1 MAIEL
6 GVGYLTVL
14 PETSKVAPGIRK
26 ALGEGERDSETS
38 GRKSGKGYS
47 KGFKSGIQGMQ
58 LGALAVAGGI
68 GALVKS
74 SVNLEKQFSQTM
86 NVTAAVLG
94 APQKEVAKLEKMALR
109 LGAST
114 SFSANEVADAMQE
127 LAKGGL
133 TTATIQAG
141 ALEGTLQLA
150 AAGGTTL
157 ASAAEI
163 ASNALNTFNIP
174 GKEMSK
180 VSAALAGGA
189 NASTAS
195 VESLGQALGQVGPG
209 ATQAG
214 LSLNDTVGALAAFD
228 NAGIKGSDAG
238 TSLKTMLTRLVPQT
252 KSARTEMKKLGLDF
266 TDAQGNFVPLTNVAQ
281 QLQDKLSDLSD
292 EQRTTALSA
301 IFGSDATRAA
311 SVLMEEGA
319 KGLGRYIKATKDQ
332 GAAEDASQARMK
344 GTAGA
349 LERLS
354 GAWETFRLKI
364 GIAVAPAVQ
373 LVSDKLGWLFG
384 FLGRH
389 IDTVL
394 KVGGVIGG
402 LAAAVLVLNGVFLVQ
417 RAIATA
423 AAVALGAEAVAAIAS
438 TFATKGL
445 FAAISLGIKSIP
457 VIGWILAIVSALI
470 WWGTET
476 ETGRRVMAAAW
487 SGIKTAI
494 GATVDWLVGTAW
506 PFIKKVWDGIVVGAQ
521 FMWKV
526 LKVIFV
532 TVATV
537 FSLAWQTIVAVWN
550 ATGAPV
556 LRAIIAA
563 ATAVWEWL
571 GKNIFPQLQLAF
583 RLMVLSFQIIKA
595 RVWDPVWSGIKST
608 ADKVWQWLSQ
618 KVFAPLGRAVHAM
631 GEAFK
636 PVAKVIS
643 AAWDKI
649 KAAAAKPINF
659 VIETVYTRGIKA
671 TWDRIAD
678 AVGLDLKL
686 PTINKIGGYA
696 TGGVLPGYTPGRDV
710 HEFYS
715 PTGGR
720 LSLSGGEAI
729 MRPEFTRA
737 VGGPA
742 GVAALNAK
750 ARRGQ
755 AFADGGVFG
764 WAGDIWENA
773 KATASNVAKVLGN
786 PGAALADMLS
796 KPVKAVLGSIGGGT
810 VGKIAG
816 QLPTKIVGSLISKAK
831 DLVSGLMPGGGAP
844 SGPVMGWQNMWN
856 VVKSAFPGASLNSA
870 FRPGAVT
877 AVGTQSMH
885 ALGRAIDV
893 TPSMEIF
900 NWLAKHFPN
909 SNELI
914 YSPANGR
921 QLYKGRQTMFGEPTR
936 GDHFDHVH
944 WSMFNGGVLPK
955 LYDDGGWLPNKGL
968 GLNMT
973 GKPEAVL
980 TPAES
985 QALKAG
991 VLSASAEARRYANP
1005 ANGTSRTAPE
1015 RRRVTVSIGA
1025 REFEGYMT
1033 EIAEDAIDADNGFA
1047 GTTRRMG

>member
-133 TTATIQAG
+133 STATIQAG

-163 ASNALNTFNIP
+163 ASNALTVFNIP
-174 GKEMSK
+174 GKEMAK

-195 VESLGQALGQVGPG
+195 VESLGLALSQVGPG

-214 LSLNDTVGALAAFD
+214 LSLNDTIGALAAFD

-252 KSARTEMKKLGLDF
+252 AKARTEMKKLGLDF
-266 TDAQGNFVPLTNVAQ
+266 TDAQGNFVPLTNIAQ
-281 QLQDKLSDLSD
+281 QLQDKLSGLSD
-292 EQRTTALSA
+292 EQRTTALA
-301 IFGSDATRAA
+301 TIFGSDATRAA
-311 SVLMEEGA
+311 SVLMDEGA

-332 GAAEDASQARMK
+332 GAAEDAAQARMK

-354 GAWETFRLKI
+354 GAWETLRLKI

-373 LVSDKLGWLFG
+373 LVSDKLGWLFD
-384 FLGRH
+384 FLGKH
-389 IDTVL
+389 INTVL
-394 KVGGVIGG
+394 VVTGVI
-402 LAAAVLVLNGVFLVQ
+402 AALTLVVLGINA
-417 RAIATA
+417 AIWLATA
-423 AAVALGAEAVAAIAS
+423 ATTAWGVAVAVLTSPITLVIAGVALLVAAVVWLY
-438 TFATKGL
+438 KNN
-445 FAAISLGIKSIP
+445 
-457 VIGWILAIVSALI
+457 
-470 WWGTET
+470 ET
-476 ETGRRVMAAAW
+476 ARRVMDAVWA
-487 SGIKTAI
+487 GIKTAI
-494 GATVDWLVGTAW
+494 KATVDWLVGTAW

-532 TVATV
+532 TLATV
-537 FSLAWQTIVAVWN
+537 FSLAWLGIQGVWSV
-550 ATGAPV
+550 TGAP
-556 LRAIIAA
+556 LFRAISAA
-563 ATAVWEWL
+563 ATAVWNWL
-571 GKNIFPQLQLAF
+571 GKNIFPKIELGF
-583 RLMVLSFQIIKA
+583 RLMVLGFKIIKA
-595 RVWDPVWSGIKST
+595 RVWDPIWAGIKSG
-608 ADKVWQWLSQ
+608 AALVWGFLKD
-618 KVFAPLGRAVHAM
+618 KVFAPLGAAVKAM

-636 PVAKVIS
+636 PVARVIA

-659 VIETVYTRGIKA
+659 VIETVYTKGIKA

-750 ARRGQ
+750 ARSGQ

-856 VVKSAFPGASLNSA
+856 VVKSAFPGATLNSA

-955 LYDDGGWLPNKGL
+955 LYDEGGWLPNKGL